1 VQEDEFPT
9 VLLVKVYE
17 VGALLKLGEDISI
30 YLALSLMETIL
41 LL

>member
-1 VQEDEFPT
+1 MQEDEFPT

-30 YLALSLMETIL
+30 YLALRLMETIL